1 MQINRFMDSLK
12 LFGLG
17 YSWGGFESLILRS
30 YGKRTVGDPKIM
42 RTMIRVYIGLED
54 PQDMINDLDQA
65 MTKMRDV

>member
-1 MQINRFMDSLK
+1 M
-12 LFGLG
+12 LFR
-17 YSWGGFESLILRS
+17 SS

-54 PQDMINDLDQA
+54 PEDMINDLDQA